1 MQIFLFMSLF
11 SVTQA
16 CLILCNLMHCRRPG
30 FPVLHYLPEF
40 ALIHVYWVG
49 DAIQPSHPL
58 SSPSPPALN
67 LSQHQIFPVSQLF
80 TSGGQNIGIAASVL
94 PVNSQDWFPLK
105 LTGLMSLLSK
115 GLLSVLQHSSK
126 ASALQCS
133 AFSVVQFS
141 HPHMTTR
148 KTIAL
153 TIQTFVI

>member
-16 CLILCNLMHCRRPG
+16 CPILCNLMHCRRTG

-40 ALIHVYWVG
+40 ALIHVHWVG
-49 DAIQPSHPL
+49 DGIQSSHPL

-80 TSGGQNIGIAASVL
+80 TSGGRNIGIAASVL
-94 PVNSQDWFPLK
+94 PVNSQDWFPLE

-115 GLLSVLQHSSK
+115 GLLSFLQLLSFRK
-126 ASALQCS
+126 RQFFSAQLS
-133 AFSVVQFS
+133 LWSNS
-141 HPHMTTR
+141 HIHTWLLEKP
-148 KTIAL
+148 
-153 TIQTFVI
+153 